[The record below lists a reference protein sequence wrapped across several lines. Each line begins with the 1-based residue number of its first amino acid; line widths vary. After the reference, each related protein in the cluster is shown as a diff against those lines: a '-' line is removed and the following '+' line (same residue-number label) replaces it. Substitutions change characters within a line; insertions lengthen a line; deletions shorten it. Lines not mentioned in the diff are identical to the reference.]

1 MNKPSFD
8 FEACKSTLLKS
19 CMKHDVSE
27 EIFNRFLEI
36 YDNHRGENPN
46 V

>member
-1 MNKPSFD
+1 MNKSSFD
-8 FEACKSTLLKS
+8 FEACKSTLLTS

-27 EIFNRFLEI
+27 EVFNRFLKI
-36 YDNHRGENPN
+36 YIDHLGDNPN